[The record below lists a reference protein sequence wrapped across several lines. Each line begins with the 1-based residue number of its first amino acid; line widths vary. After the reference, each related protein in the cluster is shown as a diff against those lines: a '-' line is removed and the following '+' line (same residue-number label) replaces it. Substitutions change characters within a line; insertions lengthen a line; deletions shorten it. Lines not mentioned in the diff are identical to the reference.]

1 MHRYIHV
8 HSYEGLKCMC
18 TLVFEASV
26 SEVRIAVLAEGWLL
40 RFSPVEMQKFQFPQV
55 VRNVVMVISF
65 AVGV

>member
-1 MHRYIHV
+1 
-8 HSYEGLKCMC
+8 MC